1 MLKTFDVP
9 ETISL
14 SQVTEFLA
22 ELGVNI
28 RPQDLIEFHIGMDGV
43 HVEVYDTDADGRPYF
58 NPDGQSA
65 ATHRIAI
72 RLDQTA

>member
-14 SQVTEFLA
+14 SQVTAFLA
-22 ELGVNI
+22 EIGVNI

-43 HVEVYDTDADGRPYF
+43 HVEVYDTDADGRLYF
-58 NPDGQSA
+58 NPDGKSL

-72 RLDQTA
+72 RLDQTV